1 MKDAPALSVTDI
13 TKIAILVLFENS
25 SQSWR
30 DINESRHSL
39 RIGHKNQ
46 LAEDYP
52 RDVTPPCGRCQVT
65 K

>member
-1 MKDAPALSVTDI
+1 
-13 TKIAILVLFENS
+13 LVLFENS

-52 RDVTPPCGRCQVT
+52 REVTPPCGRCQVT